1 MAKDWLMTFEKYV
14 SFINEYMSL
23 IINMIKFK
31 LEICNND
38 STNFSKNL
46 RKIIKM

>member
-14 SFINEYMSL
+14 SFINESMSL

-31 LEICNND
+31 LD
-38 STNFSKNL
+38 
-46 RKIIKM
+46 M